1 MTLGQFLDS
10 KPHAEIIIDGIDILE
25 HYPLYYFKYN
35 SVVIKIKQKEDVYI
49 TSSFCFRYAHHDQ
62 YKYRRIRMPAQVV
75 YRDQNRPH

>member
-1 MTLGQFLDS
+1 MALEQFLDS
-10 KPHAEIIIDGIDILE
+10 KTRPDIIVNGIDILK

-35 SVVIKIKQKEDVYI
+35 LVVIKIKQKEDVYI